1 MADCFSLPNAAEFVR
16 QLRNNGNEIDCFE
29 CKYECRQCNNGIKD
43 CMIDTAADAIEALMQ
58 ENAKLKAE
66 LDAYVQLFSKTD
78 VWKCPFCA
86 HNRQPHRMAFADCDV
101 AGECKNTDAL
111 PTHFELRGVKEADDA
126 TD

>member
-1 MADCFSLPNAAEFVR
+1 MADCFSLPNAAELVA
-16 QLRNNGNEIDCFE
+16 QLRSNPNNVWMAE
-29 CKYECRQCNNGIKD
+29 
-43 CMIDTAADAIEALMQ
+43 AADAIEQLVSKCNQLAE

-66 LDAYVQLFSKTD
+66 RDAYVQLFSKTD

-126 TD
+126 NDNASDNR